1 MRHIVIDTNC
11 LVQMISLHSPYR
23 PAWDAFRQG
32 RYVLCVS
39 NEIITEYTEVL
50 TQLTTP
56 YIAENIVHAIL
67 KSPFCQ
73 RYDPQFRF
81 GLIKQDPDDNKFVD
95 CAIIANAEYIVSED
109 SHFSV
114 LQSIPF
120 PRVRV
125 IRLEEFLENLP
136 L

>member
-32 RYVLCVS
+32 RYILCVS

-56 YIAENIVHAIL
+56 YIAENIIHAIL
-67 KSPFCQ
+67 KSPFCR
-73 RYDPQFRF
+73 RYDPLFHF
-81 GLIKQDPDDNKFVD
+81 DLIKQDPDDNKFVD

-109 SHFSV
+109 SHFNV
-114 LQSIPF
+114 LRSIPF
-120 PRVRV
+120 PHVRV
-125 IRLEEFLENLP
+125 LRLAEFLENLP

>member
-11 LVQMISLHSPYR
+11 LVQMISMHSPYR
-23 PAWDAFRQG
+23 PVWDAFRQG
-32 RYVLCVS
+32 RYILCVS

-67 KSPFCQ
+67 KSPFCR

-109 SHFSV
+109 SHFNV
-114 LQSIPF
+114 LRSIPF

-125 IRLEEFLENLP
+125 LRLVEFLENLP